1 MKDQLPADIASL
13 HTHEAFA
20 RFVGQMHKKREA
32 TIRDLHDK
40 NSDQIMQLSGR
51 ISELQDLLD
60 LAGWETLRKV
70 YSNQL

>member
-1 MKDQLPADIASL
+1 VKDQLPKDIAAL
-13 HTHEAFA
+13 HTHETFA
-20 RFVGQMHKKREA
+20 RFISQMHKKREA

-40 NSDQIMQLSGR
+40 DAEQVMQLSGR

-60 LAGWETLRKV
+60 LAGWETLRKA

>member
-1 MKDQLPADIASL
+1 MSDNLPKDIAVL

-20 RFVGQMHKKREA
+20 RFVSQMHKKREA

-40 NSDQIMQLSGR
+40 STEQVMQLSGR

-60 LAGWETLRKV
+60 LAGWETLRKS
-70 YSNQL
+70 YNNQL